1 MHDKKVW
8 EVKRKTNDMILRI
21 HENTREFPTDFL
33 QRVSVFTSAGC
44 CLSTSVAL
52 LIY

>member
-21 HENTREFPTDFL
+21 HENTREFPTDFYNGYWYL
-33 QRVSVFTSAGC
+33 H
-44 CLSTSVAL
+44 LPVAA
-52 LIY
+52 